1 MAAVQLKE
9 FNEQNTDVNVGTADV
24 LPVVELDGGEWRKLL
39 AANIYIEFCLC
50 FFSLNYGGFTI
61 KSGKFTH
68 SN

>member
-9 FNEQNTDVNVGTADV
+9 FNEQNTNVNVGTAYV
-24 LPVVELDGGEWRKLL
+24 LPVVELDGGEERTLL

-50 FFSLNYGGFTI
+50 FFSLNYGGSTI
-61 KSGKFTH
+61 KSHKFTH